1 MLVPQVYIT
10 QKQSPREIMKD
21 FNEWALR
28 RAELIKQ
35 LNVAEAEDS
44 LGIPSET
51 HVQWDQGLQHYFMT
65 VVYLATEEEIASAA
79 ETGVKP
85 KRG

>member
-21 FNEWALR
+21 FNAWALR
-28 RAELIKQ
+28 RAEHVKTLDAQ
-35 LNVAEAEDS
+35 DAEDS

-51 HVQWDQGLQHYFMT
+51 HVQWDQGLQHYIMT
-65 VVYLATEEEIASAA
+65 VVYLATEEEINSAA
-79 ETGVKP
+79 ESGVQS
-85 KRG
+85 